1 MAAYTWRREA
11 GTKLTVGPALTLKR
25 ARASAHTHTPHTY
38 TLSLARSLTRA
49 RAHTQSQAIIKRESD
64 REEELMHQQAALKK
78 ALVKAKVSSHTYTD
92 RS

>member
-1 MAAYTWRREA
+1 MAAYTWRRKA
-11 GTKLTVGPALTLKR
+11 GTKLTVGPALTLER
-25 ARASAHTHTPHTY
+25 ARSRAHTHTHHTH
-38 TLSLARSLTRA
+38 THSRSLAHSLA